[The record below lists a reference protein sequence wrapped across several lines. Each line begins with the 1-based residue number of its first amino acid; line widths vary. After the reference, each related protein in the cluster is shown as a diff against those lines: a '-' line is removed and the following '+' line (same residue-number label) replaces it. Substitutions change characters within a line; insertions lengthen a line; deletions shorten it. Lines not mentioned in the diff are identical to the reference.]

1 MSRKNF
7 CMTTLSL
14 YSITSSKHDR
24 FFFLG
29 MSVRIRRIIWCSN
42 RLMICI
48 IDPLIHVLYCPS
60 SGCNGMECHFSM
72 RLERSCRCLV
82 VLNVPSVM
90 VTGVVGLSHCMLVEG
105 LDVHRTYCFSRY
117 LGCDQHPAA
126 TGYWCSKGHWF
137 NDSWLGI
144 SVVSHLDF
152 LLPVDSDM
160 YGSVVSHW
168 RSVLVYPDAH

>member
-48 IDPLIHVLYCPS
+48 LDPRIHILYCPS

-117 LGCDQHPAA
+117 LGCNIQLQQV
-126 TGYWCSKGHWF
+126 TGVPKDTGSMT
-137 NDSWLGI
+137 
-144 SVVSHLDF
+144 
-152 LLPVDSDM
+152 P
-160 YGSVVSHW
+160 GSVSLSCPTLTFSCQWIATCMGVW
-168 RSVLVYPDAH
+168 

>member
-1 MSRKNF
+1 MFGGTERAK
-7 CMTTLSL
+7 CDGDGGGGSL
-14 YSITSSKHDR
+14 A
-24 FFFLG
+24 L
-29 MSVRIRRIIWCSN
+29 
-42 RLMICI
+42 
-48 IDPLIHVLYCPS
+48 HV
-60 SGCNGMECHFSM
+60 SG
-72 RLERSCRCLV
+72 
-82 VLNVPSVM
+82 
-90 VTGVVGLSHCMLVEG
+90 GVG
-105 LDVHRTYCFSRY
+105 RPPY
-117 LGCDQHPAA
+117 LLLLQISWLQHPAA

>member
-1 MSRKNF
+1 M
-7 CMTTLSL
+7 
-14 YSITSSKHDR
+14 IDSSS
-24 FFFLG
+24 
-29 MSVRIRRIIWCSN
+29 SVCRLESRRIIWCSN

-48 IDPLIHVLYCPS
+48 LDPRIHILYCPS

-117 LGCDQHPAA
+117 LGCNIQLQQVTGVPKDTGSMTPGSVSLSCPTLTFSCQWIATCMGVWWA
-126 TGYWCSKGHWF
+126 TGVAYLSILMRIEGPDIMGKVWCTQMLKT
-137 NDSWLGI
+137 
-144 SVVSHLDF
+144 LD
-152 LLPVDSDM
+152 L
-160 YGSVVSHW
+160 
-168 RSVLVYPDAH
+168 